1 MLLTHMHVYPLTNV
15 LGHEFSEG
23 EMFIRGGQQLP
34 CADPGGGGA
43 GVRPPLNRQKKKKKK
58 GKRKREGKKRRE
70 KEKKAMGVCFSFVF
84 CLKM

>member
-43 GVRPPLNRQKKKKKK
+43 GVRPP
-58 GKRKREGKKRRE
+58 
-70 KEKKAMGVCFSFVF
+70 
-84 CLKM
+84 